1 MTVGRVTQ
9 NMMSRQSLAGM
20 QAGLGRLSRTQEQL
34 TTGRIINRA
43 SDDPSGA
50 ATAMRLRQSV
60 PQQRQY
66 ARNADDGKGWLDQVD
81 TTLGSMADAVRRARE
96 LALQGANSAAL
107 GSQGREALAT
117 EVAQIREGLLASANT
132 TYLGRP
138 IFGGLTAGA
147 AAYAPDGTYTGVP
160 GEVLRTVADGV
171 KVRVDV
177 DGPTAFGA
185 AGDAVFDHLDALT
198 TALRASDTTGIGAGD
213 GDLLAVL
220 LQDVDGRA
228 DAGTRATRLDQAK
241 EAAASAEL
249 TLTSRLSE
257 VENTDL
263 AKATV
268 DLKMQEVAYQAALA
282 ATARVMQ
289 PSLLDFLR

>member
-1 MTVGRVTQ
+1 MTAGRVTQ
-9 NMMSRQSLAGM
+9 NMMSQQSLAGM

-50 ATAMRLRQSV
+50 AAAMRLRQSV

-185 AGDAVFDHLDALT
+185 AGDAVFDHLNALT
-198 TALRASDTTGIGAGD
+198 TALRAGDTTGIGA
-213 GDLLAVL
+213 AV
-220 LQDVDGRA
+220 DVLEKDREQITVTRA
-228 DAGTRATRLDQAK
+228 DAGTRAARLDQAK